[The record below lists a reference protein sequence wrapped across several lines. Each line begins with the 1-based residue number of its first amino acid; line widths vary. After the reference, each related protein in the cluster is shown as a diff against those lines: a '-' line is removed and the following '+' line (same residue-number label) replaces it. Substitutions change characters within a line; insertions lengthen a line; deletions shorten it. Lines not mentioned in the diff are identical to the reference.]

1 MLNSKKNHTVVCVY
15 IWRHFPTWHAA
26 THGHDAW
33 QKNTKKHI
41 VTNTKSLF
49 PPLLAME
56 ADAAKCVHV
65 SSAPPPPPP
74 PPPPC
79 PEFHLLLD
87 TTPAV
92 RSAFEAAV
100 KKMEAGAA
108 GASAAGT

>member
-1 MLNSKKNHTVVCVY
+1 M
-15 IWRHFPTWHAA
+15 AMM
-26 THGHDAW
+26 HGYGII
-33 QKNTKKHI
+33 KKHI
-41 VTNTKSLF
+41 VANTKSLF

-65 SSAPPPPPP
+65 SSAPPSPPP

-100 KKMEAGAA
+100 KKMEAGPA
-108 GASAAGT
+108 GAAAAAAAAGT